1 MIKAKSLI
9 IETEGV
15 PVLSELSFHITRG
28 EKAVAIGQCGWGRSI
43 FLRTLIGQHD
53 SYQGRVHICGKLLTS
68 TNMDSVRRR
77 IGYISHLQDDSHSG
91 TVEEFLYSPL
101 ESGQQHE
108 PDKNEVEDLLE
119 RVNFESSDLKGKL
132 TNCSYGKRQVLMII
146 RELLKKR
153 DVLLLDQSDS
163 VMDSETKNT
172 VMDLLFERDDL
183 TVLAV
188 TNDADW
194 AARSTQRIQL
204 VDPFDSDWKRNHRT
218 ERSTKIEFR

>member
-101 ESGQQHE
+101 ESGTQHE
-108 PDKNEVEDLLE
+108 PDKNEAVDLLE
-119 RVNFESSDLKGKL
+119 RVNFESSNLKRKL
-132 TNCSYGKRQVLMII
+132 TDCPYGKRQALMII
-146 RELLKKR
+146 RELLMKR
-153 DVLLLDQSDS
+153 DILLLDQSDS
-163 VMDSETKNT
+163 VMDAETKNA
-172 VMDLLFERDDL
+172 VMDLLFEREDL
-183 TVLAV
+183 TMLAV
-188 TNDADW
+188 TNDEDW
-194 AARSTQRIQL
+194 AARSALRIQL
-204 VDPFDSDWKRNHRT
+204 FDPFNSDWKRNRHT
-218 ERSTKIEFR
+218 ELTT